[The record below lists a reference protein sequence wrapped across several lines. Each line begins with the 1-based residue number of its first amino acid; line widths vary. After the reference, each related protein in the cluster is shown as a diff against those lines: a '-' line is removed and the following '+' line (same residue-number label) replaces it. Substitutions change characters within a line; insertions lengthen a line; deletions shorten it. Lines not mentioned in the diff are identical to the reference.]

1 MTLLIFGVNRKGKP
15 GESKSSTDG
24 SKTDEVPSKV
34 RILLLLE
41 W

>member
-1 MTLLIFGVNRKGKP
+1 MILLIFGVNRKGKP
-15 GESKSSTDG
+15 GESKSSTHV
-24 SKTDEVPSKV
+24 KKEVPSQV